1 MRRIP
6 AVFMAAFV
14 LIVVFA
20 AGAWQSQQNFGGLP
34 SGIAFSSP
42 TLTISSAG
50 NGNGAIALS
59 GTTSGIASWTAPA
72 VAGTLTNPMV
82 STNSL
87 QIPTGAVYNIN
98 NDTGLSRGAAD
109 FWVAGNGTAGNA
121 SAVFAADGNVVALT
135 ADWTCGTAGTVADC
149 STAQIVGSGGGV
161 PLTFTLPLV
170 ARSWTW
176 QCDGV
181 VGQATAATA
190 NSWNFL
196 TATNGATNVTANYSM
211 NTAATAMTGG
221 AVTDQASTT
230 TTVVIAPTWTLGG
243 TATKM
248 PFHIWGRVETASAAG
263 TVLSLQLVAP
273 TVADLVTIYRGS
285 SCRIY

>member
-1 MRRIP
+1 MLLSLL
-6 AVFMAAFV
+6 AF
-14 LIVVFA
+14 
-20 AGAWQSQQNFGGLP
+20 GAWQTQQNFGTGLP
-34 SGIAFSSP
+34 VGVFFSPP
-42 TLTISSAG
+42 TLTISTVGSGNGTLALAG
-50 NGNGAIALS
+50 NTS
-59 GTTSGIASWTAPA
+59 GTATLAAPA
-72 VAGTLTNPMV
+72 VAGTATNPLLI
-82 STNSL
+82 SNSL
-87 QIPTGAVYNIN
+87 QFPSGTAVNWN
-98 NDTGLSRGAAD
+98 NDTGCSRGAAG
-109 FWVAGNGTAGNA
+109 FIVCGNGAAGNA

-248 PFHIWGRVETASAAG
+248 PFHIWGRVEGASASG
-263 TVLSLQLVAP
+263 TVLSLQLLAP
-273 TVADLVTIYRGS
+273 TVADVVTIYRGT
-285 SCRIY
+285 SCRIW